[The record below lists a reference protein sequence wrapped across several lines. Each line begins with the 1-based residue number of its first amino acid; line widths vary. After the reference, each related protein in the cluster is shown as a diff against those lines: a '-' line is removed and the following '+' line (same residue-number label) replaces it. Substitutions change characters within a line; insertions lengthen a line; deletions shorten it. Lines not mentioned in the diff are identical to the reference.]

1 MAYQQPPLQQ
11 RQQQPPETQE
21 RSETAEQRQTQ
32 PVSDFLTATDV
43 EEQARRGKKSG
54 FTLGEAKVTAGRAGE
69 RNISIECVDVWVG
82 NKKPVRFTVRTAAGN
97 GLEVVMQQA
106 SYNKTL
112 SGTGTVTTPITPIA
126 PIGTKGKLII
136 RDTATGEIL
145 ERPWT
150 WHSLGGGDGLG
161 LWEAIK
167 RLVWKPSS

>member
-11 RQQQPPETQE
+11 QQQHPETQKQ
-21 RSETAEQRQTQ
+21 SETVEQRQTQ
-32 PVSDFLTATDV
+32 PVSDFRAATDV
-43 EEQARRGKKSG
+43 EEQASRGKKSG
-54 FTLGEAKVTAGRAGE
+54 FKLGEAKITAGRAGE

-82 NKKPVRFTVRTAAGN
+82 NNKPVRFTVRTAAGN

-106 SYNKTL
+106 SYNKAL

-126 PIGTKGKLII
+126 PIGTKGKLTI

-145 ERPWT
+145 ERPWI
-150 WHSLGGGDGLG
+150 WHDLGGGDGMG

-167 RLVWKPSS
+167 RLIWKPSS